1 MQSPL
6 NITTTKHTEVTNEK
20 HFKNYC
26 STNFNIDMLIIKEVK
41 QRLENS
47 TKMRDDD
54 ALLIA
59 DIWREQLAQL
69 GAKSVYDVLN
79 AIAGRMVDSPESIRR
94 SRQKLQRDY
103 PNLRGKVYQLRME
116 KEVEVLKELGYG
128 KAMDN

>member
-1 MQSPL
+1 MYE
-6 NITTTKHTEVTNEK
+6 T
-20 HFKNYC
+20 HFKNHC
-26 STNFNIDMLIIKEVK
+26 RTNTYIDMLIIKEVK